1 MSTTQ
6 RNNMKQTISGIEWEV
21 LDPSNIPE
29 GLVMAANFD
38 EGSLYFNER
47 LVGFLHKHTFGDHV
61 AVRDDLAPKEMNIQ
75 IPRVTHYIKL

>member
-1 MSTTQ
+1 M
-6 RNNMKQTISGIEWEV
+6 REIKAGIEWEV

-47 LVGFLHKHTFGDHV
+47 LVGFLYKHIFGDHV
-61 AVRDDLAPKEMNIQ
+61 AVWDNLAPKEMNIQ
-75 IPRVTHYIKL
+75 IPRITHYIEL